1 MTRIPYTAADDT
13 NVLEMREKGYSYP
26 RIGRILGRSED
37 SIKCRHRL
45 LTGYWDPPVHYPGCA
60 ALVRA
65 QIATGQV
72 QRQGLQDWVARHG
85 QVMGNV
91 R

>member
-13 NVLEMREKGYSYP
+13 NVLEMRAKGYSYP

-37 SIKCRHRL
+37 SIKCPHRL
-45 LTGYWDPPVHYPGCA
+45 LTGYWEPPVHYPGCA

-65 QIATGQV
+65 
-72 QRQGLQDWVARHG
+72 
-85 QVMGNV
+85 
-91 R
+91 